1 LSRVARFREAKRGD
15 TLKERSGIAALG
27 GSADDFA
34 RAVEG
39 PWLRKKMA
47 RAGKRLKI
55 SLSGAP
61 GKGEILKRLIKLV
74 VPAALL
80 MSACGATVGD
90 ACTTASDC
98 GNQLCINQAWTLG
111 GYCSKPCT
119 TGDDSTCPSGST
131 CIAGG
136 NGANSPAC
144 FRLCSTSKDCR
155 SGYVCEQSRTNPKLI
170 CIGPADGI

>member
-1 LSRVARFREAKRGD
+1 FHRIRKYGPSFEASRSSSDGRQKRAYRGSAEADRVATLVGHLLSDGLLELSRVARFREAKRGD
-15 TLKERSGIAALG
+15 ALKERSGIAALG

-61 GKGEILKRLIKLV
+61 SKGEILKRLIKLV

-98 GNQLCINQAWTLG
+98 GNQ
-111 GYCSKPCT
+111 
-119 TGDDSTCPSGST
+119 
-131 CIAGG
+131 
-136 NGANSPAC
+136 
-144 FRLCSTSKDCR
+144 
-155 SGYVCEQSRTNPKLI
+155 
-170 CIGPADGI
+170 

>member
-1 LSRVARFREAKRGD
+1 MVCSSGAMSRASGRQSGATRSMRGV
-15 TLKERSGIAALG
+15 
-27 GSADDFA
+27 GSAPLAAEQMTSFT
-34 RAVEG
+34 
-39 PWLRKKMA
+39 RKKMA
-47 RAGKRLKI
+47 RRGKRFKI

-61 GKGEILKRLIKLV
+61 GKGEILKGLIKLV

-80 MSACGATVGD
+80 TSACGATVGD

-136 NGANSPAC
+136 NGANS
-144 FRLCSTSKDCR
+144 
-155 SGYVCEQSRTNPKLI
+155 
-170 CIGPADGI
+170 